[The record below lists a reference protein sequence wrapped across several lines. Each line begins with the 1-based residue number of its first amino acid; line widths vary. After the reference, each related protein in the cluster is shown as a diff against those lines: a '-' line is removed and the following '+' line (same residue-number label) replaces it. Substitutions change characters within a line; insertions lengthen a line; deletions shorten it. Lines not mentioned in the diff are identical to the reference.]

1 MPAKANNKLRS
12 NADFKSAAIA
22 LLENDNDWSKVPA
35 SVKGPFSAQSFIDN
49 PQFIVNDETHFIGA
63 YMTKKAFDAYRKEFK
78 VKISESKHE
87 YFIVESWKMELV
99 KVDSEEVFTSYADR
113 EVRLVIEKLK
123 HDPKSNLTANTFV
136 ENLHRD
142 NDLKLQV
149 ARMNLEEVRE
159 ATEMPDLGD
168 LSRVEGK
175 RVGVDK
181 KATQE
186 VELEASEETKV
197 LSLKEILKKETPT
210 ASLAVYEPT
219 DESSSFFKKRDT
231 KDLRK
236 SKLMR
241 NPSEIKKAVEN
252 IIKYRQ
258 KPSTKKSGKTSNASL
273 GKRSRKSSQ
282 KKSTTKKGMTITAF
296 KEYIGWYDQQA
307 KAGKL
312 SIAQKKASASSK
324 RSVASKS
331 SRRK

>member
-1 MPAKANNKLRS
+1 MPTKASNKLRS
-12 NADFKSAAIA
+12 NADFKKAAVS

-35 SVKGPFSAQSFIDN
+35 SLKGPISVQAYVDN
-49 PQFIVNDETHFIGA
+49 PQFIVNDETHFIGG
-63 YMTKKAFDAYRKEFK
+63 YLTKPAFDAYRKAFK
-78 VKISESKHE
+78 VKLSDSKGE
-87 YFIVESWKMELV
+87 YFIIENWHLELV
-99 KVDSEEVFTSYADR
+99 KVDSEDVFTSYADR

-123 HDPKSNLTANTFV
+123 HDPSSNLTANTFV
-136 ENLHRD
+136 DNLHRD

-159 ATEMPDLGD
+159 ATEIPEQLGE
-168 LSRVEGK
+168 LKGK
-175 RVGVDK
+175 KVGVDK

-186 VELEASEETKV
+186 VDLEDLEETKV
-197 LSLKEILKKETPT
+197 LTMREILKKESPS
-210 ASLAVYEPT
+210 AILNIYEPT
-219 DESSSFFKKRDT
+219 EESSSFFKKRDA
-231 KDLRK
+231 KDVRK
-236 SKLMR
+236 STLMR
-241 NPSEIKKAVEN
+241 NTSEIKKAVEK
-252 IIKYRQ
+252 IIRYKHTPAGKR
-258 KPSTKKSGKTSNASL
+258 SGKTSNASSL

>member
-1 MPAKANNKLRS
+1 MPAKASNKLRS
-12 NADFKSAAIA
+12 NADFKKAAIS
-22 LLENDNDWSKVPA
+22 LLEHDNDWSKVPA
-35 SVKGPFSAQSFIDN
+35 SIKGPISAQCMVDN
-49 PQFIVNDETHFIGA
+49 PHFLVNDETHFIGA
-63 YMTKKAFDAYRKEFK
+63 YLTKPAFDAYRKAFK
-78 VKISESKHE
+78 VKITDSKSE
-87 YFIVESWKMELV
+87 YFIIEHWHLELV
-99 KVDSEEVFTSYADR
+99 KVDSDEIYTSYADR

-123 HDPKSNLTANTFV
+123 HDPSSNLTANTFV

-142 NDLKLQV
+142 NDFKLQI

-159 ATEMPDLGD
+159 ATEMPEVGELK
-168 LSRVEGK
+168 GK
-175 RVGVDK
+175 KIGVDK

-186 VELEASEETKV
+186 VSLEELDETPV
-197 LSLKEILKKETPT
+197 LTMKEILKKESPS
-210 ASLAVYEPT
+210 ASLVPYEPT
-219 DESSSFFKKRDT
+219 DESSSFFKKRQI
-231 KDLRK
+231 KDARK
-236 SKLMR
+236 SQLMR
-241 NPSEIKKAVEN
+241 NPSEIKKAVES
-252 IIKYRQ
+252 IIKFQQ
-258 KPSTKKSGKTSNASL
+258 KPAGKKSGKSSNASL

>member
-1 MPAKANNKLRS
+1 MPAKASNLVRS
-12 NADFKSAAIA
+12 NADFKRVAIS
-22 LLENDNDWSKVPA
+22 LLEHDNDWDKVPN
-35 SVKGPFSAQSFIDN
+35 SLKGPISVQAYVDN
-49 PQFIVNDETHFIGA
+49 PQFVVNDETHFIGA
-63 YMTKKAFDAYRKEFK
+63 YLTKKCFDSYRREFK
-78 VKISESKHE
+78 VKLTESRHE
-87 YFIVESWKMELV
+87 YFIAENWKLELV

-123 HDPKSNLTANTFV
+123 HDPSSNLTANTFV

-149 ARMNLEEVRE
+149 ARLNLEEVRE
-159 ATEMPDLGD
+159 ATELPDLGD

-175 RVGVDK
+175 KIGVDK

-186 VELEASEETKV
+186 VELDDMDETKV
-197 LSLKEILKKETPT
+197 LPLEAILKKETPS
-210 ASLAVYEPT
+210 ASLNVYVPT
-219 DESSSFFKKRDT
+219 DESSSFFKKRDV
-231 KDLRK
+231 KGSHK
-236 SKLMR
+236 SKVMR

-252 IIKYRQ
+252 IIKYQ
-258 KPSTKKSGKTSNASL
+258 NKPAGKKSGKTSNASL
-273 GKRSRKSSQ
+273 GKRSRKSST

-312 SIAQKKASASSK
+312 SIAQKKASAASK

>member
-12 NADFKSAAIA
+12 NADFKKIAIS
-22 LLENDNDWSKVPA
+22 LLENDNEWDKVPA
-35 SVKGPFSAQSFIDN
+35 SLKGPFSAQAFIDN
-49 PQFIVNDETHFIGA
+49 PQFILNDETHFVGA
-63 YMTKKAFDAYRKEFK
+63 YLTKSAFDAYRKAYK
-78 VKISESKHE
+78 VKLSESRHE
-87 YFIVESWKMELV
+87 YFIVENWYLELV

-175 RVGVDK
+175 KVGVDK

-186 VELEASEETKV
+186 VDLDELDETKV
-197 LSLKEILKKETPT
+197 LTMKEILKKETPS
-210 ASLAVYEPT
+210 ASLAIYEPT
-219 DESSSFFKKRDT
+219 DESSSFFKKRDI
-231 KDLRK
+231 KDQRK

-241 NPSEIKKAVEN
+241 NPSEIKKAVEH
-252 IIKYRQ
+252 IIKFQQ
-258 KPSTKKSGKTSNASL
+258 KPAGKKSGKSSNASL